1 MRKTCAQP
9 AGNLRTTTSP
19 AAPITVPCGKLVDL
33 YKNFTQTVRLFFH
46 KLICQT
52 TAVKNVVVHTFH
64 TPYIRRQKETLIL
77 NTRYVSGELL

>member
-1 MRKTCAQP
+1 MRKTCVQP
-9 AGNLRTTTSP
+9 AGRVRITGGHTP
-19 AAPITVPCGKLVDL
+19 ALYLLCGKLADL

-46 KLICQT
+46 THLQPI
-52 TAVKNVVVHTFH
+52 TAVRNVVVHTFH

>member
-9 AGNLRTTTSP
+9 AGNLRTTNRPKSP
-19 AAPITVPCGKLVDL
+19 ASLLCGKLADL

-46 KLICQT
+46 TPKLLT
-52 TAVKNVVVHTFH
+52 TAVNNVVVHTFH